1 MKKAIRLLLLSVAA
15 AGGISAFQST
25 SHAVGST
32 ELITICFRGNTVQ
45 VPFYLRFRY
54 FTAGGYAGPCLTS
67 NP

>member
-1 MKKAIRLLLLSVAA
+1 MNTTIRLVLLSVAA
-15 AGGISAFQST
+15 AAGIGAFQST
-25 SHAVGST
+25 TYAVGST

-45 VPFYLRFRY
+45 IPFYLRFRY

>member
-1 MKKAIRLLLLSVAA
+1 MKNGIRLLLLSVAA
-15 AGGISAFQST
+15 AAGIGAFQST

-32 ELITICFRGNTVQ
+32 QLITICFRGNTVQ